1 MQFEVIVQKCTG
13 ERENI
18 QSESRIVGQTGTIR
32 GAHTIAEEWRRMV
45 KCATEGRFSVT
56 VRPI

>member
-13 ERENI
+13 DRENF
-18 QSESRIVGQTGTIR
+18 QTESKIVGQTATIR

-45 KCATEGRFSVT
+45 KCAAEGRFSVS